1 MSPLS
6 WMTALLRLT
15 LIPLLS
21 AGCLGTSD
29 PHHPGEPLGTFH
41 VAAVRTMTTCGEGAL
56 GSMPMWAFDVKLSR
70 GQTTLFWDN
79 GAEIIP
85 GALDADRVS
94 FAFEAGV
101 VVDMRG
107 GQPGS
112 LPPCSVRRVDRA
124 KGTLGEAGGAV
135 QGFKGSLSYAFTPE
149 AGSSCSDLV
158 SGEAPV
164 LAALPCSMAY
174 ALDAK
179 VEGDVEGEGEVEE

>member
-1 MSPLS
+1 MSSLS
-6 WMTALLRLT
+6 WMTAVDRLALLL
-15 LIPLLS
+15 PLLS

-41 VAAVRTMTTCGEGAL
+41 VVAVRTMTTCGEGAL

-70 GQTTLFWDN
+70 GETTLFWDN
-79 GAEIIP
+79 GAEIVP
-85 GALDADRVS
+85 GELSADGVT
-94 FAFEAGV
+94 FAFETGV
-101 VVDMRG
+101 VVDMRE
-107 GQPGS
+107 GQGGS

-124 KGTLGEAGGAV
+124 KGVLSEAGGAML
-135 QGFKGSLSYAFTPE
+135 GFKGSLSYAFAPE

-174 ALDAK
+174 ALDA
-179 VEGDVEGEGEVEE
+179 EVEGEGEDKE